1 MDIYTQDQEESVDR
15 LVETRPRSAFKRIHR
30 NKGPFVNEPVVTIS
44 TEGLAFLNS
53 YAKKY
58 INPDGKT
65 RFVSLYTDLNN
76 QILIVPSSNEG
87 DFALGI
93 QGTVYMRRA
102 LKEMGY
108 DVRSLK
114 GKKLPASLARME
126 GRGDQAM
133 VVYEPVPEDDP
144 GSHIPVLAVKTPA
157 RSRRREQSY

>member
-1 MDIYTQDQEESVDR
+1 MDIRAQGQEEPMDR

-30 NKGPFVNEPVVTIS
+30 NKGPFVSDPIVTIS
-44 TEGLAFLNS
+44 TEGLAFLNAC
-53 YAKKY
+53 AKKY
-58 INPDGKT
+58 INPDGRTK
-65 RFVSLYTDLNN
+65 FVSLYTDLNN

-87 DFALGI
+87 DFALGV
-93 QGTVYMRRA
+93 QGTVYMRRV

-114 GKKLPASLARME
+114 GRKLSASLARME

-144 GSHIPVLAVKTPA
+144 GSHIPVLAVNTPA
-157 RSRRREQSY
+157 RSRRRE